1 MLSVF
6 FKSKRNEG
14 LFEIFAVLGTK
25 LALQDEAFLVVLAG
39 AGFSVKSENQCIEN
53 RGFAGSGISGNQEEI
68 FCCFRKINDGQIGIR
83 AKGLKRNL

>member
-1 MLSVF
+1 MQIDL
-6 FKSKRNEG
+6 EG
-14 LFEIFAVLGTK
+14 LKPAQHQAGMTTQGPL
-25 LALQDEAFLVVLAG
+25 LVLAG